1 MNKIK
6 KFFEKIKNYF
16 IQILNFNNIKLIE
29 ANTSNN
35 KQNILTNKEEQEK
48 DFFTLYKNI
57 KNGTTKTTDLM
68 INDLIKVQ
76 LMLQK
81 EANILDEKIEHVE
94 DELLKLETEIT
105 TLKKDRKD
113 Y

>member
-94 DELLKLETEIT
+94 EELLKLETEIT